1 MRYWEAVNAI
11 HQMYGIPDAGF
22 GEVHDSFNSL
32 EYLRSH
38 VADLE
43 LRDRINEARKK
54 SLKHRLAGSLRE
66 MVDAYLGGGDRNSPG
81 PRCVVEARAVLG
93 EYEAKH

>member
-1 MRYWEAVNAI
+1 MMRYWEAVNAI

-32 EYLRSH
+32 EHLRSH

-54 SLKHRLAGSLRE
+54 SLEHRLADRIGSVVVRE
-66 MVDAYLGGGDRNSPG
+66 WVGYGLNLVG
-81 PRCVVEARAVLG
+81 VE
-93 EYEAKH
+93 K